1 MSYASQANN
10 MATLNGLFKE
20 RYADKIER
28 LIPDGAKL
36 MKEIPFISRD
46 KQPGNFYHQ
55 PVVLGLEHGVTFA
68 ADADGA
74 FALNNAVP
82 GQIKDATVRG
92 YQLVLRSILS
102 YSAAARAMGPGE
114 RAFED
119 ATKFLVGNMLA
130 SVTKKLE
137 IELLYGQAQYAIV
150 ASVAG
155 NVISIDDTDWAPG
168 IWAGA
173 EQMPIDIYNAA
184 GTTLR
189 GTTTVTAVSLENKTI
204 TVLSLPA
211 GTVATD
217 QILHAG
223 AFGKEF
229 AGVHTILLNNTAL
242 FGIDASVY
250 NLWKGSQFS
259 ALVSSAPQLMSFS
272 IIESAIEKGI
282 EKGLDRD
289 VTVMVNPA
297 HWNALLTEQAAK
309 RLYDSS
315 YSDAELQNGA
325 KVLKFHGQNG
335 VINLVPSI
343 YVKGG
348 YAYVLCL
355 EDWVRVGSTDVTFKR
370 PGQAGDNFFRDL
382 ENAAGYE
389 LRCYTDQALFCAKP
403 GRSVV
408 ITGLKTT

>member
-1 MSYASQANN
+1 M
-10 MATLNGLFKE
+10 
-20 RYADKIER
+20 
-28 LIPDGAKL
+28 
-36 MKEIPFISRD
+36 
-46 KQPGNFYHQ
+46 Q

-82 GQIKDATVRG
+82 GQIKDASVRG

-137 IELLYGQAQYAIV
+137 IELLYGQMEYGIV
-150 ASVAG
+150 ASVST
-155 NVISIDDTDWAPG
+155 NTISIADTDWAPG

-173 EQMPIDIYNAA
+173 EGMPVDIYDATL
-184 GTTLR
+184 TTLR
-189 GTTTVTAVSLENKTI
+189 TGASLSINGVSLENKTI
-204 TVLSLPA
+204 TVSSTPT
-211 GTVATD
+211 GVVATD
-217 QILHAG
+217 RILHAG
-223 AFGKEF
+223 AKAKEF
-229 AGVHTILLNNTAL
+229 AGVHAILNNNTTM
-242 FGIDASVY
+242 FGIDASAF
-250 NLWKGSQFS
+250 NMWKGSQFN
-259 ALVSSAPQLMSFS
+259 AAISSVPQLMSFA
-272 IIESAIEKGI
+272 IVENAIEKAI

-315 YSDAELQNGA
+315 YGAAELEQGA

-335 VINLVPSI
+335 IINLVPSI

-355 EDWVRVGSTDVTFKR
+355 EDFIRVGSTDVTFKR

-389 LRCYTDQALFCAKP
+389 LRCYTDQALFCSKP
-403 GRSVV
+403 GRSV
-408 ITGLKTT
+408 IISGLKTV